1 MGRIRNSDTI
11 LIVGGS
17 QGIGLAIARRL
28 CMLDCRIIIA
38 ARHAETLERARTDLA
53 GMYGCRA
60 TVESLQ
66 VDVSRYDSVL
76 ALRDEVTAR
85 VGTPTHVINCA
96 GRAVAAYLE
105 DQPLED
111 YRSMMELNFMGTVHI
126 SHAFLPLFRAR
137 GSGHLIHTSSILG
150 FMGSFGWAAYAATK
164 FAVVG
169 FCESLHSEFRRHG
182 VEVSV
187 LCPPATLTPGFD
199 TENQTKPAAVR
210 EAEAWIAP
218 VTADYVARVLLHAI
232 ARKRFMIV
240 PTSKGQFLYRA
251 SRWLPDLVRHLALA
265 PAPVRTELVEDPGR
279 TVEVSTG
286 SARREMG

>member
-1 MGRIRNSDTI
+1 MGRIRDSDTI

-17 QGIGLAIARRL
+17 QGIGLAMARLL
-28 CMLDCRIIIA
+28 CVLDCRIIIA
-38 ARHAETLERARTDLA
+38 ARHAATLEQARAELV
-53 GMYGCRA
+53 GMSGCRA
-60 TVESLQ
+60 TIEALV
-66 VDVSRYDSVL
+66 VDVSRHDSVL
-76 ALRDEVTAR
+76 ALRDDLTAR

-105 DQPLED
+105 ELPLED
-111 YRSMMELNFMGTVHI
+111 YRSMMDLNFMGTVHL

-150 FMGSFGWAAYAATK
+150 FVGTFGWAAYAATK

-169 FCESLHSEFRRHG
+169 YCESIYSEYRRHG

-199 TENQTKPAAVR
+199 TENRTKPAAVR

-218 VTADYVARVLLHAI
+218 VTADYVARVLLDAI
-232 ARKRFMIV
+232 ARKRFMVV
-240 PTSKGQFLYRA
+240 PTPKGQFLYRA
-251 SRWLPDLVRHLALA
+251 TRWLPDLVRRLAVA
-265 PAPVRTELVEDPGR
+265 H
-279 TVEVSTG
+279 
-286 SARREMG
+286 